1 MPKKHEWYDVDDM
14 PLSEAVDKMNDD
26 WIAGGNYSEYT
37 VQRLRDG
44 YKAVEYSVHL
54 TAVRVGFVSFLAGS
68 FLGWLVAYTQ
78 IGGR

>member
-1 MPKKHEWYDVDDM
+1 MVIQKVCTIAIAMSVKKSFGATVKI
-14 PLSEAVDKMNDD
+14 V
-26 WIAGGNYSEYT
+26 IAGGNYSEYT

-44 YKAVEYSVHL
+44 YKAVEHSVHL
-54 TAVRVGFVSFLAGS
+54 TAVHVGFVSFLAGS